1 MMDITA
7 PLCFDCVE
15 STGTR
20 RVQMVPSELVVAGWT
35 ARNAAAM
42 EEHIRELEAIGVA
55 RPRATPAF
63 YRVAASLLTTSSR
76 IQVAGS
82 HSSGEAEAVLL
93 HLQDGMWVGIG
104 SDQTDR
110 KVETVG
116 VTLSKQICAKPVG
129 PTLWRLPDVA
139 DHWDRIMLRS
149 FVEDQGKRRLY
160 QEGPLGLLRRP
171 EDLLERYRQG
181 AGVFAVGAA
190 MFCGTVPV
198 QGGVRPSAQF
208 EVELEDPVLKRS
220 ITHSYQVDMLPF
232 AD

>member
-1 MMDITA
+1 MVGAIA

-15 STGTR
+15 NTGTR
-20 RVQMVPSELVVAGWT
+20 RVQMLPSELVVAGWT
-35 ARNAAAM
+35 ARNTAEM
-42 EEHIRELEAIGVA
+42 EKHIRELEAIGVA

-63 YRVAASLLTTSSR
+63 YRIAASLLTTSSK
-76 IQVAGS
+76 IQVAG
-82 HSSGEAEAVLL
+82 HDSSGEAEAVLL
-93 HLQDGMWVGIG
+93 HLQDGMWVGVG

-129 PTLWRLPDVA
+129 PTLWRLLDIA
-139 DHWDRIMLRS
+139 DHWDRITLRS
-149 FVEDQGKRRLY
+149 FVEDRGKRQLY

-171 EDLLERYRQG
+171 EDLLDRYRK
-181 AGVFAVGAA
+181 ASGVFSVGAA

-198 QGGVRPSAQF
+198 QGGVRPSARF

-220 ITHSYQVDMLPF
+220 LSHSYQVDMLPF